1 METKLSNYA
10 KYKSFLPIF
19 ILFSL
24 SIVGILTTYVFQKI
38 EDELD
43 NEILVVE
50 HQNLL
55 LNVIKQYHKPAIEG
69 NPEAQVQLKMH
80 ERSYK
85 DSFEALIT
93 GGEPSVTEK
102 FIIHGTSIPKAK
114 QQLSS
119 ITGAWKDYQTLNQQA
134 KNNFKKGSEGY
145 ASDLEYIDDKFY
157 DLDDYNKQLLE
168 VFIKHKKI
176 YHNLKLGSIGT
187 LIGLMTIV
195 LIFSFIHYKTS
206 INKPLEKLTQITQ
219 NIEHGNLSDK
229 LKFKENSPIG
239 QISASINRII
249 DNQTDL
255 TEKFHLLGNGEFSFD
270 IITHGRDDNFNS
282 SLEEMRK
289 KLFEFYE
296 LDRKK
301 ASQGNWVNKGL
312 ALFSEI
318 LRNNTDDLTKL
329 SDILICELVK
339 YLKAN
344 QGCIYLLEK
353 DGKKDALF
361 LKSTYAWERKKYVEG
376 KIEIGEGLVGQAFLE
391 SDTIYLTDVPDNYI
405 NITSGLGTANPSAIL
420 IVPMIYNDEI
430 YGVIEIASF
439 KEYEEFELGLVKKV
453 AESIASA
460 ISTVRN
466 NEHTRHLLTESQ
478 KLTEQMKSQEEAL
491 RQNAE
496 ELQSTQENINKQLEI
511 IDFEKQKNTAVLETS
526 ADGIVSFDH
535 NGYVEFFNAA
545 AEDIFLTSR
554 EKVIG
559 QKIDEIIPFV
569 MEKSGDGYTAKFKQ
583 GEELIDIGVR
593 TEVQL
598 KDSTGDDIDALMT
611 LSQNNI
617 QGKYYFAVFI
627 QSISVELF

>member
-1 METKLSNYA
+1 M
-10 KYKSFLPIF
+10 
-19 ILFSL
+19 
-24 SIVGILTTYVFQKI
+24 
-38 EDELD
+38 
-43 NEILVVE
+43 
-50 HQNLL
+50 
-55 LNVIKQYHKPAIEG
+55 
-69 NPEAQVQLKMH
+69 
-80 ERSYK
+80 
-85 DSFEALIT
+85 
-93 GGEPSVTEK
+93 
-102 FIIHGTSIPKAK
+102 
-114 QQLSS
+114 
-119 ITGAWKDYQTLNQQA
+119 
-134 KNNFKKGSEGY
+134 
-145 ASDLEYIDDKFY
+145 
-157 DLDDYNKQLLE
+157 
-168 VFIKHKKI
+168 
-176 YHNLKLGSIGT
+176 
-187 LIGLMTIV
+187 
-195 LIFSFIHYKTS
+195 
-206 INKPLEKLTQITQ
+206 
-219 NIEHGNLSDK
+219 
-229 LKFKENSPIG
+229 
-239 QISASINRII
+239 
-249 DNQTDL
+249 
-255 TEKFHLLGNGEFSFD
+255 
-270 IITHGRDDNFNS
+270 
-282 SLEEMRK
+282 
-289 KLFEFYE
+289 
-296 LDRKK
+296 
-301 ASQGNWVNKGL
+301 
-312 ALFSEI
+312 
-318 LRNNTDDLTKL
+318 
-329 SDILICELVK
+329 
-339 YLKAN
+339 
-344 QGCIYLLEK
+344 
-353 DGKKDALF
+353 
-361 LKSTYAWERKKYVEG
+361 
-376 KIEIGEGLVGQAFLE
+376 
-391 SDTIYLTDVPDNYI
+391 TDVPDNYI